1 MVQLRRITTMMTHY
15 CHNFFIPR
23 YTGVLDRN

>member
-1 MVQLRRITTMMTHY
+1 MMTHY